1 MNKKQIRTT
10 HSLRVFGSDHTDL
23 VHSTG
28 VAPLAARPD
37 KQCTALF
44 GLRLILF
51 LLPAVKRKPF
61 AHARVSTLN
70 TCRIFTL

>member
-28 VAPLAARPD
+28 VAPLAARRIRISLNNGHP
-37 KQCTALF
+37 LF
-44 GLRLILF
+44 IRM
-51 LLPAVKRKPF
+51 R
-61 AHARVSTLN
+61 
-70 TCRIFTL
+70 